1 MKEKKQ
7 KRRDIYVLQDMEM
20 KEMNEIIEGIR
31 NVGDREI
38 SMEVEK
44 KRKWKKVNEEK

>member
-1 MKEKKQ
+1 MKEKEQ
-7 KRRDIYVLQDMEM
+7 KRRDVNVFQDMEM

-31 NVGDREI
+31 KVGDREI

-44 KRKWKKVNEEK
+44 KKRKKGK